1 MRQSHVYFFVS
12 EFFPVQNAV
21 SIRTQCFVRRLRSDG
36 IAVRLITSGRRRLF
50 DGHIVHGV
58 SALPPTSTSES
69 LFRLFREIW
78 LGFLMGARILLIS
91 RERSVVV
98 ISTPPFFMASLCVLA
113 ARLRRLPYVLD
124 IRDRYPNVF
133 FSLGLISPRSLL
145 GRLFLRLEFEMC
157 AYAKY
162 LVTVTYSL
170 AGDLRA
176 DFHCPVEVVRNGFD
190 ADIFQPRSVPDL
202 DCFASSV
209 PRVITHGLFGR
220 FFDLDTFLKIVRH
233 CQATCPPHEF
243 LVVGY
248 GPKID
253 IIVASCLSNVVV
265 LPAMSQRDVAQLVR
279 DSDIGLSVHSS
290 DPSMLGSFPVKVME
304 YIGAGI
310 PSIVL
315 PYSEAGMEVA
325 ERGLGWSYDPSDWK
339 LASDCIASLL
349 CNACKLQEAKHRVLS
364 QRLQYTR
371 DRQADYF
378 VSVVTSALTG

>member
-1 MRQSHVYFFVS
+1 
-12 EFFPVQNAV
+12 
-21 SIRTQCFVRRLRSDG
+21 
-36 IAVRLITSGRRRLF
+36 
-50 DGHIVHGV
+50 
-58 SALPPTSTSES
+58 
-69 LFRLFREIW
+69 
-78 LGFLMGARILLIS
+78 
-91 RERSVVV
+91 
-98 ISTPPFFMASLCVLA
+98 
-113 ARLRRLPYVLD
+113 
-124 IRDRYPNVF
+124 
-133 FSLGLISPRSLL
+133 
-145 GRLFLRLEFEMC
+145 MC

-170 AGDLRA
+170 ASDLRA
-176 DFHCPVEVVRNGFD
+176 DFKCPVEVVRNGFD

-315 PYSEAGMEVA
+315 PCSEAGMEVA

-349 CNACKLQEAKHRVLS
+349 GSACKLQEAKHRVFS

-371 DRQADYF
+371 DRQADHF